1 VTQDEP
7 RSGAERLVHAVLD
20 GDTRAAC
27 ELLAREPALARTV
40 DRALGSTPL
49 HMAAHRGQL
58 EVVRALLAA
67 GADVHA
73 REGCSGT
80 TALHWA
86 AEAGH
91 VDVIEAL
98 LAAGAELE
106 VRDGWHALT
115 PLDWAVVVEHAP
127 HLHRDRAAAA
137 ARLEAAG
144 AAPSAYGAIVRGD
157 TALLEAA
164 RSRDAGALERR
175 LGPADGESTPLAFAL
190 RARAPA
196 MVAELLERGAD
207 PHALARGLSPRALA
221 FLARDDAALDL
232 LAQRGTQDDLSAHL
246 VRLDREALAHDL
258 ARDPAALGPGG
269 RYAALLPALCLFGLA
284 EPAREALTHGADPNA
299 RVIALGVDEWL
310 AELPPLFLA
319 VGAGAGEVARALLD
333 FGADVNARAMRGH
346 VTPLH
351 VAALRNRRG
360 VARLLLEH
368 GADRTARD
376 ADFHATPAGWATH
389 AGHTELAAELA

>member
-1 VTQDEP
+1 MAGDVPQTD
-7 RSGAERLVHAVLD
+7 AERLVHAVLD
-20 GDTRAAC
+20 GDTDTA
-27 ELLAREPALARTV
+27 LALVARDASLARTV

-58 EVVRALLAA
+58 QLVERLLAA

-86 AEAGH
+86 AEAGRPE
-91 VDVIEAL
+91 VIEAL
-98 LAAGAELE
+98 LRAGAELE
-106 VRDGWHALT
+106 VRDAWHALS
-115 PLDWAVVVEHAP
+115 PLDWATAVEHAP
-127 HLHRDRAAAA
+127 HLHHDRAAAV

-144 AAPSAYGAIVRGD
+144 AAPSAYTAIVRGD
-157 TALLEAA
+157 VALLEAA

-175 LGPADGESTPLAFAL
+175 LGPADGEATPLAFAL

-196 MVAELLERGAD
+196 MVAALLELGAD

-221 FLARDDAALDL
+221 FLARDDAALDV
-232 LAQRGTQDDLSAHL
+232 LAERGATDDLSAHL
-246 VRLDREALAHDL
+246 VRLERDALTRDL
-258 ARDPAALGPGG
+258 AREPDALAPGG
-269 RYAALLPALCLFGLA
+269 RNAALLPALSLFGLA
-284 EPAREALTHGADPNA
+284 ELAREALVRGADANV
-299 RVIALGVDEWL
+299 RTMALGVDEWL
-310 AELPPLFLA
+310 AEIPALFLA
-319 VGAGAGEVARALLD
+319 VGAGASETARALLD
-333 FGADVNARAMRGH
+333 FGAEVNATAMRAL

-368 GADRTARD
+368 GADRNARD
-376 ADFHATPAGWATH
+376 AHYDATPAGWATH
-389 AGHTELAAELA
+389 AGHTDLAAELA